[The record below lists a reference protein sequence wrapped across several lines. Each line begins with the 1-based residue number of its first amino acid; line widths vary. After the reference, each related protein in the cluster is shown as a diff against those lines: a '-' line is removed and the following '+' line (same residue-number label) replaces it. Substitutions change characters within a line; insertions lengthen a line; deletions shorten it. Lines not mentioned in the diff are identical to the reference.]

1 MGVQKITPKRKVHCQ
16 LCDKVVVDKY
26 SLINHIASKHADQIP
41 GGWSAARYECYLR
54 TGKIEGKCIYC
65 GEPTGFN
72 EKTGKYFRICKNPKC
87 REKASSI
94 ADRNMIG
101 KYGKTTLLN
110 DPNQQRKMVYS
121 RKNSGTYVF
130 TDDDGRTKYKVMY
143 DSSYGLDFLE
153 MLDNFLNF
161 SGQDI
166 LGPSPHTYYYT
177 YEGKTHFY
185 IPDFYIPSLSME
197 IEIKDGGTN
206 PNNHPKIQAVDKKK
220 EELKDEVMNSISSIN
235 YIKVVNKEYAP
246 FYAML
251 SALKE
256 RDIVYVPKWDTLN
269 NEEIMTEGIEE
280 VVDVLPDPKI
290 FGKSLPPMKVLKQS
304 AMLFDPAVN
313 YKELANDLYDEARA
327 CKNKESLIKIDSK
340 TRQVQTY
347 LAKIAN
353 SDNGNASYDARRTSR
368 YISSKVLPYIEK
380 KANEMD
386 RDNAVKSRQKKHITE
401 NCQVWTYG
409 QVLESSA
416 YNDNQRIPIYVVLFN
431 TGTMAGKLIKK
442 VVHEPYSHATIT
454 TDPSLRN
461 LFSFNFEGRGF
472 VIEDILNGWYAKHAD
487 DITYS
492 VYAYMA
498 TPDEY
503 TLFSNTIEMFENNMA
518 KYKYDVSGLI
528 KFFNKHKTMKEDAMV
543 CSEFVVCV
551 LKTINPSIAPKERNQ
566 YTPSGLAKLKRLV
579 FIQKG
584 ILKNFSTSK
593 LVEHTNQK
601 LKEVGYNLWN
611 SDKN

>member
-1 MGVQKITPKRKVHCQ
+1 MSVQKIKPKRKVHCQ
-16 LCDKVVVDKY
+16 LCDKVFVDKY
-26 SLINHIASKHADQIP
+26 SLINHIASEHADQIP

-54 TGKIEGKCIYC
+54 TGKVEGKCIYC
-65 GEPTGFN
+65 GNPTGFN
-72 EKTGKYFRICKNPKC
+72 EKTGKYFRICKSAKC

-94 ADRNMIG
+94 ADKNMIG

-110 DPNQQRKMVYS
+110 DPDQQRKMVYS
-121 RKNSGTYVF
+121 RKNSGTYTF
-130 TDDDGRTKYKVMY
+130 TDDDSRTKYEVMY

-197 IEIKDGGTN
+197 IEIKDGGNN
-206 PNNHPKIQAVDKKK
+206 PNNHPKIQAIDKKK

-246 FYAML
+246 FYALL

-256 RDIVYVPKWDTLN
+256 QDIVYVPKWDTLDN
-269 NEEIMTEGIEE
+269 KEIITEGLEE
-280 VVDVLPDPKI
+280 VVDTLPDPKI
-290 FGKSLPPMKVLKQS
+290 FGKSIPPMKILKQS

-313 YKELANDLYDEARA
+313 YRELANDLYAEARA
-327 CKNKESLIKIDSK
+327 CRKRESLVQIDSK
-340 TRQVQTY
+340 VRRVQTY
-347 LAKIAN
+347 LAKVAN
-353 SDNGNASYDARRTSR
+353 SDNGSAAYEARRTSR
-368 YISSKVLPYIEK
+368 YISSKILPYIEK

-386 RDNAVKSRQKKHITE
+386 RNNAIRSRQKHIAE
-401 NCQVWTYG
+401 NCQMWVYG

-416 YNDNQRIPIYVVLFN
+416 YSDNQRIPIYVVLFN
-431 TGTMAGKLIKK
+431 TGTLPGNLIRK
-442 VVHEPYSHATIT
+442 VVHEPYSHATIA

-472 VIEDILNGWYAKHAD
+472 VIEDILDGWYAKHTEE
-487 DITYS
+487 ITYS
-492 VYAYMA
+492 IYVYMA
-498 TPDEY
+498 TPNEY
-503 TLFSNTIEMFENNMA
+503 TLFANTIEMFKNNME
-518 KYKYDVSGLI
+518 KFKYDVSGLVR
-528 KFFNKHKTMKEDAMV
+528 FFSKHKTLKDDSMI
-543 CSEFVVCV
+543 CSEFVACI
-551 LKTINPSIAPKERNQ
+551 LKSINSSIVTKERNQ
-566 YTPSGLAKLKRLV
+566 YTPSGLAKLKQLV

-584 ILKNFSTSK
+584 ILKNFSTAK
-593 LVEHTNQK
+593 LVERTNQR
-601 LKEVGYNLWN
+601 LKEVGYNLWT
-611 SDKN
+611 SDRK

>member
-1 MGVQKITPKRKVHCQ
+1 MSVQKIKPKRKVHCQ
-16 LCDKVVVDKY
+16 LCDKVFVDKY
-26 SLINHIASKHADQIP
+26 SLINHIASKHTDQIP

-54 TGKIEGKCIYC
+54 TGKVEGKCIYC
-65 GEPTGFN
+65 GNPTGFN
-72 EKTGKYFRICKNPKC
+72 EKTGKYFRICKSVKC

-94 ADRNMIG
+94 ADKNMIG

-110 DPNQQRKMVYS
+110 DPDQQRKMVYS
-121 RKNSGTYVF
+121 RKNSGTYTF
-130 TDDDGRTKYKVMY
+130 TDDDNRTKYEVMY

-177 YEGKTHFY
+177 YEGKAHFY

-197 IEIKDGGTN
+197 IEIKDGGNN

-246 FYAML
+246 FYALL

-256 RDIVYVPKWDTLN
+256 RDIVYVPKWDTLDN
-269 NEEIMTEGIEE
+269 KEIITEGIEE

-290 FGKSLPPMKVLKQS
+290 FGKSIPPMKILKQS
-304 AMLFDPAVN
+304 VMLFDPAVN
-313 YKELANDLYDEARA
+313 YKELADDLYADARA
-327 CKNKESLIKIDSK
+327 CKKRESLVQIDSK

-347 LAKIAN
+347 LAKVAN
-353 SDNGNASYDARRTSR
+353 SDNESAAYEARRTSR
-368 YISSKVLPYIEK
+368 YISSKILPYIEK

-386 RDNAVKSRQKKHITE
+386 RNNAIKPRQKHIVE
-401 NCQVWTYG
+401 NCQMWVYG

-416 YNDNQRIPIYVVLFN
+416 YSDNQRIPIYVVLFN
-431 TGTMAGKLIKK
+431 TGTIPGNLIRK
-442 VVHEPYSHATIT
+442 VVHEPYSHATIA

-461 LFSFNFEGRGF
+461 LFSFNFGGRGF
-472 VIEDILNGWYAKHAD
+472 VIEDILGGWYAKHTD
-487 DITYS
+487 EITYS
-492 VYAYMA
+492 IYAYMA
-498 TPDEY
+498 TPNEY
-503 TLFSNTIEMFENNMA
+503 TLFANTIEMFKNNME
-518 KYKYDVSGLI
+518 KFKYDVSGLI
-528 KFFNKHKTMKEDAMV
+528 RFFSKHKTLNDDSMV
-543 CSEFVVCV
+543 CSEFVACV
-551 LKTINPSIAPKERNQ
+551 LKAINPSIITKEINQ
-566 YTPSGLAKLKRLV
+566 YTPTGLAKLKQLV

-584 ILKNFSTSK
+584 TLKNFSTAK
-593 LVEHTNQK
+593 LVERTNQR
-601 LKEVGYNLWN
+601 LKEVGYNLWT
-611 SDKN
+611 SDRK